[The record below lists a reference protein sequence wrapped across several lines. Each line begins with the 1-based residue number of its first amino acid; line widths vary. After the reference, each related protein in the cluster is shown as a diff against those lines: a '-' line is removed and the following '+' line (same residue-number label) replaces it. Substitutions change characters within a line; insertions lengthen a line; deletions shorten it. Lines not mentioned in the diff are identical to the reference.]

1 MLNSEQMINKFFG
14 LFSHDIGIDL
24 GTANTLVYVRGK
36 GILIR
41 EPSVVTI
48 HKKTKEV
55 LAVGSEAKR
64 MLGKTPQTIQAIR
77 PLRDGVIS
85 DFYVAEK
92 MIEYF
97 IKAVH
102 DVPSKFPKVP
112 RPRVVLGVPSGIT
125 SVERKAVVDATRN
138 AGARLAYLI
147 EEPMAAAIGAG
158 LPVQEPMGTM
168 IVDMGGGTAE
178 IAVISLGGIVINK
191 SLRIAG
197 DEMDT
202 AIVNHAKEKF
212 NLLLGERTAEEIK
225 LTVGSAMEF
234 DGEDE
239 IEATF
244 RGRDLRTG
252 LPKSIKVSAA
262 DIREALKE
270 PVTMIVESIKDA
282 IEETPPELVPDIL
295 KNGIVLAG
303 GTSLL
308 RNLDKL
314 LEKETNVPVRVAKDP
329 MTCVVRG
336 CGIVL
341 DDLDL
346 LARVRIT

>member
-1 MLNSEQMINKFFG
+1 MLDRIFG
-14 LFSHDIGIDL
+14 AFSHDIGIDL

-36 GILIR
+36 GILVR

-55 LAVGSEAKR
+55 LAVGAEAKR
-64 MLGKTPQTIQAIR
+64 MLGKTPSTIEAVR

-97 IKAVH
+97 IKSVH
-102 DVPSKFPKVP
+102 DMPSKLPKIP

-125 SVERKAVVDATRN
+125 SVERKAVVDATKN
-138 AGARLAYLI
+138 AGARSAFLV

-158 LPVQEPMGTM
+158 LPIQEPQGTM
-168 IVDMGGGTAE
+168 IVDMGGGTSE

-191 SLRIAG
+191 SLRVAG
-197 DEMDT
+197 DEMDQD
-202 AIVNHAKEKF
+202 IVNYAKNHH
-212 NLLLGERTAEEIK
+212 NLLLGDRTAEEIK
-225 LTVGSAMEF
+225 FNAGSASQF
-234 DGEDE
+234 DGEQNVKA
-239 IEATF
+239 IL
-244 RGRDLRTG
+244 RGRDLKTG
-252 LPKSIKVSAA
+252 LPRSIEVRSGE
-262 DIREALKE
+262 IREAMK
-270 PVTMIVESIKDA
+270 PSIYQIINAVKDA

-295 KNGIVLAG
+295 KSGIVLAG

-308 RNLDKL
+308 RNFDKL
-314 LEKETNVPVRVAKDP
+314 MSEEVQVPVEVAKDP

-336 CGIVL
+336 CGVVL
-341 DDLDL
+341 DDLEL
-346 LARVRIT
+346 LERVRIS